1 MSTLSKSHQDGKVVV
16 EFFKAMKRAIN
27 SGSEAQMYQERRD
40 GFYSTGLASGTSLRL
55 YSLKPVS
62 KVRTDPFSKRL
73 QMKLCVFVI
82 ALCGGFYSVA
92 GQDYEAVGTLESRS
106 YLGTNIFAEY
116 IYDFHFSVSD
126 CQWFLHA
133 KIRESQM
140 GGILQTNNFDYIEAG
155 FDGRQIYSVTS
166 LETFA
171 KNHPNSQAKNV
182 AVGDLIEGNVPV
194 DLDPF
199 INDLWLGFGSSCY
212 FASLTNSWLY
222 PVYLTREAA
231 KTVNGRF
238 AVKGYWNLL
247 PGEKSLPSSVVFTF
261 EFEGKASKP
270 NYETWMKHTNAM
282 FAVEQYTNV
291 DGFVTPTEFM
301 VNLYNQDG
309 SLLRESRVS
318 ASVSKKSS
326 REASFIP
333 KLPGKTPIS
342 DQRLA
347 NSSKPDLTVDY
358 LATNWPAIEQAQKVY
373 SKQSRAEAEIAALN
387 PQKQDNTSKF
397 RLVVICGLVLSTL
410 VFLVLLKRNIKYQN
424 KKGNI

>member
-1 MSTLSKSHQDGKVVV
+1 MLT
-16 EFFKAMKRAIN
+16 
-27 SGSEAQMYQERRD
+27 
-40 GFYSTGLASGTSLRL
+40 
-55 YSLKPVS
+55 
-62 KVRTDPFSKRL
+62 FSK
-73 QMKLCVFVI
+73 KLLYEIKITGWIILPLAVF
-82 ALCGGFYSVA
+82 SVA
-92 GQDYEAVGTLESRS
+92 KGQDFEAVGTLESRS
-106 YLGTNIFAEY
+106 YLGTNIFSEF
-116 IYDFHFSVSD
+116 IYDFQFSVSD

-133 KIRESQM
+133 KIRESRM

-155 FDGRQIYSVTS
+155 FDGRQVYSVTS

-171 KNHPNSQAKNV
+171 KNHPNPQAHNV
-182 AVGDLIEGNVPV
+182 AVGDLSEGSVPV
-194 DLDPF
+194 DLNPF

-238 AVKGYWNLL
+238 AVKGFWNLL

-261 EFEGKASKP
+261 EFEGKVSKQ
-270 NYETWMKHTNAM
+270 NYETWMKHTNAV

-318 ASVSKKSS
+318 ASVSKKTS

-342 DQRLA
+342 DQRFA
-347 NSSKPDLTVDY
+347 NPSNPDLTVDY
-358 LATNWPAIEQAQKVY
+358 ESTNWPAIESVAPIHQMQVKANAA
-373 SKQSRAEAEIAALN
+373 SKQLETLSVRNKL
-387 PQKQDNTSKF
+387 KNTPWIKILLIS
-397 RLVVICGLVLSTL
+397 LAVGVGVVIFWIGFRRT
-410 VFLVLLKRNIKYQN
+410 KA
-424 KKGNI
+424 